1 MAKGGGGE
9 GHYDERRRAA
19 KPKVVSGYADSPE
32 VLAAVV
38 KPRAKP
44 DVVIKKKPI
53 LTPAKKPTKTV
64 PGLRMGAA
72 QAEVRVGNL
81 PRKFDLG
88 PFDDQI
94 VTSASKEDRDTG
106 GVSPASAIT
115 APRKYPSPTSA
126 AKGNRGGGYT
136 PQRDKDNAFPN
147 FSNQNP
153 GGGLYGK
160 GKSLLDWVKRRGSRR
175 MLDM

>member
-19 KPKVVSGYADSPE
+19 KPKEVTGYADSPE

-38 KPRAKP
+38 KPRSKP
-44 DVVIKKKPI
+44 TVVVKKKKPI
-53 LTPAKKPTKTV
+53 LPPAKKLGQAI

-72 QAEVRVGNL
+72 QAEVRVGDL
-81 PRKFDLG
+81 SRKRDLG

-94 VTSASKEDRDTG
+94 VTSSLKRNRDDGDIVNTAAKQDRDTG
-106 GVSPASAIT
+106 GFSPASITT
-115 APRKYPSPTSA
+115 APWS
-126 AKGNRGGGYT
+126 
-136 PQRDKDNAFPN
+136 
-147 FSNQNP
+147 P
-153 GGGLYGK
+153 GGSAR
-160 GKSLLDWVKRRGSRR
+160 SLLNWVKRRGARR